1 MPVEPFRLP
10 FGKVNAGRK
19 CRNVLG
25 PYIVTRCIKSSNLSL
40 EVDNPVSFGFGQFK
54 YRTCFA
60 RKELHGSIFLLKDI
74 FWSVVKDK
82 PCALLVGLEAKFFSD
97 KANFY
102 IRFVSAKYINFGL
115 CKGRYDGPYALQMHA
130 SADSRSRSTNMSMRY
145 APMFGVSR

>member
-1 MPVEPFRLP
+1 MGKSVRQKMKRVKKDGRNDSEMPVEPFRLP

-102 IRFVSAKYINFGL
+102 IRLVSADVL
-115 CKGRYDGPYALQMHA
+115 TWD
-130 SADSRSRSTNMSMRY
+130 
-145 APMFGVSR
+145 